1 MQRLN
6 KIFFFLIPIVLLAN
20 SCQKI
25 LFVEEPAEDPE
36 SVFEYFWNYYNDN
49 YAVFDERHVNWHEL
63 YDAYRPLVNENT
75 TDDELYNIITNML
88 TTLNDGHVMV
98 IAEGHE
104 SFSSNKY
111 YQYRIDDSLF
121 NKDVIKS
128 EYLDAGFVEED
139 GYTYG
144 TINNE
149 IIYLFL
155 PYISDNMPIVNDVLD
170 MYPDAKGIIVDLR
183 HNSGGD
189 FTWALSDLKRLTNE
203 RKHVFTSRTK
213 NGPGENDFTDWF
225 DWYIEPGDEF
235 YNKPVILL
243 TDRYTISAGERT
255 TMIFRELPNTIIIGD
270 TTNSS
275 HSTMV
280 TNQLANG
287 WYFTLSTQEV
297 KLPDGNS
304 YEGIGIAPD
313 IYIRNTITNLE
324 NGIDDVLS
332 EAILQF

>member
-1 MQRLN
+1 MLKFE
-6 KIFFFLIPIVLLAN
+6 KIYFLILPLLLVIC

-25 LFVEEPAEDPE
+25 IFVDEPANDPE
-36 SVFEYFWNYYNDN
+36 SIFEYFWNYYNDN
-49 YAVFDERHVNWHEL
+49 YAVFDERHVNWQEL
-63 YDAYRPLVNENT
+63 YNLNRPMVNENT
-75 TDDELYNIITNML
+75 TDDELYAIITNML
-88 TTLNDGHVMV
+88 APLNDGHVMLM
-98 IAEGHE
+98 AEGHE
-104 SFSSNKY
+104 VFSSNKY
-111 YQYRIDDSLF
+111 FQYRIDDSLF
-121 NKDVIKS
+121 NKQVVIS
-128 EYLDAGFVEED
+128 DYLDAGYVEED

-144 TINNE
+144 TIHNE

-155 PYISDNMPIVNDVLD
+155 PYISDNMPIVNIVLD
-170 MYPDAKGIIVDLR
+170 QYPDAKGIIFDLR
-183 HNSGGD
+183 HNGGGD

-203 RKHVFTSRTK
+203 RKFVFTSRTK

-225 DWYIEPGDEF
+225 DWYLEPGDEF
-235 YNKPVILL
+235 YNKPVVLL

-280 TNQLANG
+280 TNQLANE
-287 WYFTLSTQEV
+287 WYFTLSIQEV

-304 YEGIGIAPD
+304 YEGIGLPPD
-313 IYIRNTITNLE
+313 IYVRNDITDLA
-324 NGIDDVLS
+324 NGIDAVLD